1 MTCIKQI
8 LRKNNFPNHMI
19 NQFVTD
25 ESSNTANYIDT
36 KSSKK
41 YISAPYIND
50 TSQRINRVLSKFNI
64 TLANRSTN
72 TLKKYPFENLKMIE
86 NNKIAVEQYIE

>member
-1 MTCIKQI
+1 MTYITKT

-25 ESSNTANYIDT
+25 ETSNTANNLDNKT
-36 KSSKK
+36 SRK
-41 YISAPYIND
+41 YISAPNING
-50 TSQRINRVLSKFNI
+50 TSQRLNRVLSKFNI

-72 TLKKYPFENLKMIE
+72 TLRNPFPNLKMIE